1 MIIVKVLVIMDV
13 KTDVP
18 VAIILVEEDAMVLAV
33 EVAKIDVPKAVII
46 HVVEIVKD
54 RVKVIVMVVVKEV
67 VIDRHDSKYKSCN
80 IWL

>member
-1 MIIVKVLVIMDV
+1 M
-13 KTDVP
+13 
-18 VAIILVEEDAMVLAV
+18 

-67 VIDRHDSKYKSCN
+67 VTDRHDSKYKSCN